1 MKARWI
7 GAVLPGLM
15 PGLLLVVTACGGP
28 PNATMRAGGALK
40 AYDINLVARD
50 RVSDGGTLRWGLTE
64 YPVQWNQHHIDGNH
78 ADVKTVMDALLPHAF
93 RSDERANIRV
103 DRDYVISAEVT
114 ATTPRQV
121 VTYTLNP
128 AAKWSDGKPIT
139 YADYVAQW
147 QALRGVNT
155 AYRVATVTGYQ
166 DITGVAKG
174 KNAYEVVVT
183 FARPFGDWRSLF
195 SPLYPASANATPEA
209 FNSAWTSRIP
219 VTAGPF
225 KFAAFD
231 HTAKTVTIARD
242 NAWWGDRAKLDKII
256 FRGLESDARI
266 GAFANGELDVFDIG
280 PSAPDYARA
289 RSTQGGVVRQA
300 AAPDFRH
307 LTFNGE
313 SPMLSDV
320 RVRQAIALSVDRRVI
335 AQSDLQGLNWP
346 ATLLDNHFLMNSQ
359 EGYQPNAGS
368 LGKLDPARASRLLD
382 EAGWKMTGATRARNG
397 RELAI
402 RFVIPSGLQLA
413 KSEGELVQ
421 AMLRPLGVRVTLQTV
436 PSGDF
441 FTKYVIPG
449 NYDIAPFSYVGTPF
463 PVTSAYGTYANGV
476 TGPGDDIVWNAN
488 LGRSG
493 SREIDTALRQAA
505 AELDPVRARAHLNA
519 ADLLVW
525 QKVNVL
531 TLYQRPQ
538 NVAVRANLANVGAR
552 GFRDLDYADIGF
564 VGGHS

>member
-1 MKARWI
+1 M
-7 GAVLPGLM
+7 L
-15 PGLLLVVTACGGP
+15 PGLLLAVSACGASP
-28 PNATMRAGGALK
+28 TETARSASPVK
-40 AYDINLVARD
+40 AYDINPVARD
-50 RVSDGGTLRWGLTE
+50 RVSEGGTLRWGLTE
-64 YPVQWNQHHIDGNH
+64 YPTQWNQHHIDGNH
-78 ADVKTVMDALLPHAF
+78 ADVKTVMDALMPHAF
-93 RSDERANIRV
+93 RSDERANISV
-103 DRDYVISAEVT
+103 DPNYVLAARVT
-114 ATTPRQV
+114 ASAPRQV

-128 AAKWSDGKPIT
+128 KAKWSDGKPIT
-139 YADYVAQW
+139 YLDYIAQW
-147 QALRGVNT
+147 RAMRGVNT
-155 AYRVATVTGYQ
+155 GYQVASVTGYQ
-166 DITGVAKG
+166 DIAGVVKG
-174 KNAYEVVVT
+174 QDDHQVVVT
-183 FARPFGDWRSLF
+183 FARPFGDWQSLF
-195 SPLYPASANATPEA
+195 SPLYPASANVTPEA

-219 VTAGPF
+219 ITAGPF

-242 NAWWGDRAKLDKII
+242 TVWWGDKAKLDKII

-289 RSTQGGVVRQA
+289 RTTQGGVVRQA

-313 SPMLSDV
+313 SPVLSDL
-320 RVRQAIALSVDRRVI
+320 RVRQAIALGVDRKVL

-359 EGYQPNAGS
+359 EGYQANAGALS
-368 LGKLDPARASRLLD
+368 KPDPARASRLLD
-382 EAGWKMTGATRARNG
+382 EAGWKKTGLFRTRNG
-397 RELAI
+397 KELAV

-413 KSEGELVQ
+413 KSEGEIVQ
-421 AMLRPLGVRVTLQTV
+421 AMLRPLGVRINLQTV

-441 FTKYVIPG
+441 FTKYIIPG

-463 PVTSAYGTYANGV
+463 PVSSSYGTYANGV
-476 TGPGDDIVWNAN
+476 SGPGDDILWNAN

-493 SREIDTALRQAA
+493 SREIDTMLRQAG
-505 AELDPVRARAHLNA
+505 AELDPVHARAHLNA
-519 ADLLVW
+519 ADRMVW
-525 QKVNVL
+525 QQVNVL

-538 NVAVRANLANVGAR
+538 NVAVRANLANIGAR

-564 VGGHS
+564 VQNPS

>member
-7 GAVLPGLM
+7 GAVLPGL
-15 PGLLLVVTACGGP
+15 LLAVSACGASP
-28 PNATMRAGGALK
+28 TETARSASPVK
-40 AYDINLVARD
+40 AYDINPVARD
-50 RVSDGGTLRWGLTE
+50 RVSEGGTLRWGLTE
-64 YPVQWNQHHIDGNH
+64 YPTQWNQHHIDGNH
-78 ADVKTVMDALLPHAF
+78 ADVKTVMDALMPHAF
-93 RSDERANIRV
+93 RSDERANISV
-103 DRDYVISAEVT
+103 DPNYVLAARVT
-114 ATTPRQV
+114 ASAPRQV

-128 AAKWSDGKPIT
+128 KAKWSDGKPIT
-139 YADYVAQW
+139 YLDYIAQW
-147 QALRGVNT
+147 RAMRGVNT
-155 AYRVATVTGYQ
+155 GYQVASVTGYQ
-166 DITGVAKG
+166 DIAGVVKG
-174 KNAYEVVVT
+174 QDDHQVVVT
-183 FARPFGDWRSLF
+183 FARPFGDWQSLF
-195 SPLYPASANATPEA
+195 SPLYPASANVTPEA

-219 VTAGPF
+219 ITAGPF

-242 NAWWGDRAKLDKII
+242 TVWWGDKAKLDKII

-289 RSTQGGVVRQA
+289 RTTQGGVVRQA

-313 SPMLSDV
+313 SPVLSDL
-320 RVRQAIALSVDRRVI
+320 RVRQAIALGVDRKVL

-359 EGYQPNAGS
+359 EGYQANAGALS
-368 LGKLDPARASRLLD
+368 KPDPARASRLLD
-382 EAGWKMTGATRARNG
+382 EAGWKKTGLFRTRNG
-397 RELAI
+397 KELAV

-413 KSEGELVQ
+413 KSEGEIVQ
-421 AMLRPLGVRVTLQTV
+421 AMLRPLGVRINLQTV

-441 FTKYVIPG
+441 FTKYIIPG

-463 PVTSAYGTYANGV
+463 PVSSSYGTYANGV
-476 TGPGDDIVWNAN
+476 SGPGDDILWNAN

-493 SREIDTALRQAA
+493 SREIDTMLRQAG
-505 AELDPVRARAHLNA
+505 AELDPVHARAHLNA
-519 ADLLVW
+519 ADRMVW
-525 QKVNVL
+525 QQVNVL

-538 NVAVRANLANVGAR
+538 NVAVRANLANIGAR

-564 VGGHS
+564 VQNPS